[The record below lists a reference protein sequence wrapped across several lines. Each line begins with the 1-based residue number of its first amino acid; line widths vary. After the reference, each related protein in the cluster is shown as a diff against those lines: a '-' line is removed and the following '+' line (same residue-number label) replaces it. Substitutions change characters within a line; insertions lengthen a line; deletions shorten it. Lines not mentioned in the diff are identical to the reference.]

1 MESLHTAGSGPW
13 NGDERHTN
21 GLAHGATLLYFTL
34 LIANFSAPS
43 ATALCGV
50 RAVEQARLNLP
61 LWLSGVLQKQQ
72 PSDIYSRELSGS
84 IIAGD
89 ASVSVGMGRPGWGS
103 VGWEGRA
110 PATKCKTVRQRRSTC
125 RSSAAAVAASRR
137 RHIAGLSIVA
147 LQGKRWERASG
158 DMHVA

>member
-1 MESLHTAGSGPW
+1 M
-13 NGDERHTN
+13 
-21 GLAHGATLLYFTL
+21 GARRLGTSAKEGALLLRTLNTF
-34 LIANFSAPS
+34 IANFSAAS

-89 ASVSVGMGRPGWGS
+89 ASVSVGMGRPGWGECG
-103 VGWEGRA
+103 V
-110 PATKCKTVRQRRSTC
+110 
-125 RSSAAAVAASRR
+125 
-137 RHIAGLSIVA
+137 
-147 LQGKRWERASG
+147 
-158 DMHVA
+158 

>member
-1 MESLHTAGSGPW
+1 M
-13 NGDERHTN
+13 
-21 GLAHGATLLYFTL
+21 GADRLGAAAKEGALLLRTLNTF
-34 LIANFSAPS
+34 IANFSAAS

-89 ASVSVGMGRPGWGS
+89 ASVSVGMGRPGWGEC
-103 VGWEGRA
+103 V
-110 PATKCKTVRQRRSTC
+110 V
-125 RSSAAAVAASRR
+125 
-137 RHIAGLSIVA
+137 
-147 LQGKRWERASG
+147 
-158 DMHVA
+158 